1 MDKHLN
7 YTQDSVSGRTFYGT
21 LSTSWGNDCIWAW
34 PILPLFWVPEGRM
47 QNHIYLWTDHM
58 IVQVGTAALV
68 NWNEF
73 VKRTLPDERK
83 AVPELRAS
91 GWSGLLSSMK
101 VFPKYLSF
109 EWTKLVWMLEQS
121 FQSIWSVA
129 LSEDLD
135 SWEAEISKLGSC
147 LVDLSHHSLCNWKE
161 TALGASWTRSFKT

>member
-1 MDKHLN
+1 M
-7 YTQDSVSGRTFYGT
+7 QDSVSGQTFYGT
-21 LSTSWGNDCIWAW
+21 LSTSWSNDHIWAL
-34 PILPLFWVPEGRM
+34 PILPRFWAAEGQA
-47 QNHIYLWTDHM
+47 QNHIYLWSDHM

-91 GWSGLLSSMK
+91 VWSGLVSSMK
-101 VFPKYLSF
+101 GFPKYLSF
-109 EWTKLVWMLEQS
+109 EWTKLVRMLEQS
-121 FQSIWSVA
+121 SQSIWRVA

-147 LVDLSHHSLCNWKE
+147 LVDLSHHSLGNWKE
-161 TALGASWTRSFKT
+161 TALGASWTRSFET